1 MIKAIAAAFL
11 LFAAGETTEPT
22 ESAPES
28 PESEI
33 SVVSEETP
41 EQTETEPK
49 TDTQVVYYVPVEE
62 EPKDFGEWIK
72 SIFTPEVIA
81 SIVTALTAAAALLKF
96 ASSAKVFAKSKK
108 KDEAEIMDQV
118 ERGIKAGVE
127 KAMKEVI
134 APLEEKVQRISP
146 ALDTFSKVLAL
157 SHDNSPEAKLAI
169 LDLLQKIGGKETKE
183 IAQTAKA
190 EVVKQ
195 AEESKAK
202 TEKAIAQLDE
212 IIEYDGTRI

>member
-81 SIVTALTAAAALLKF
+81 SIVTALTAAAALLKL
-96 ASSAKVFAKSKK
+96 ASSAKIFAKSKK
-108 KDEAEIMDQV
+108 KDESEIMEQV

-202 TEKAIAQLDE
+202 AEKAIAQLDE

>member
-81 SIVTALTAAAALLKF
+81 SIVTALTAAAALLKL